1 MRPKVVLN
9 RIRSFNDLFDDTTL
23 FLKQN
28 WRGLLNAYLYI
39 CAYPLLATLAVYGF
53 EQMQA
58 VLHLRLGDYTFG
70 LTYFI
75 RTLLTVINVVLLNLT
90 VLSFMLL
97 YKENENQAPEKT
109 DVYHY
114 VKYYFLRIA
123 FAAFLLGIGLAIAF
137 LAGFFPGV
145 YFLPLAMLVMTIM
158 VLENADLGYAF
169 NRVFPLI
176 KNHWWETAGALFLNA
191 VLIWSVYLLL
201 MLPVSLLAGTIAL
214 LGGFTFNDVYV
225 IVLYISSVVF
235 LFVGALSPIL
245 LALIYF
251 HLLEVKGDK
260 HLLERIEMLG
270 RNEARTEQ
278 LQAEDY

>member
-9 RIRSFNDLFDDTTL
+9 QIRSSNDLFDDTTL

-28 WRGLLNAYLYI
+28 WRPLLKAYVFV
-39 CAYPLLATLAVYGF
+39 CGYPLLATLAVYGF

-58 VLHLRLGDYTFG
+58 VLNLRLGDYTFG

-114 VKYYFLRIA
+114 VKYYFLRMA
-123 FAAFLLGIGLAIAF
+123 FAAVLLGMGLMIAF
-137 LAGFFPGV
+137 IAGILPGI

-158 VLENADLGYAF
+158 IFENADLDYAF

-176 KNHWWETAGALFLNA
+176 KNHWWETAGSLFLNTI
-191 VLIWSVYLLL
+191 LIWSVYVLL
-201 MLPVSLLAGTIAL
+201 MIPVSLLAGTIAL
-214 LGGFTFNDVYV
+214 LGGIPFKEVYT
-225 IVLYISSVVF
+225 IALYISSVIF

-245 LALIYF
+245 MALIYF
-251 HLLEVKGDK
+251 NLLELNGDNHLLQ
-260 HLLERIEMLG
+260 RIEMLG
-270 RNEARTEQ
+270 KNEVKADQ

>member
-9 RIRSFNDLFDDTTL
+9 QIRSFNDLFDDTTL

-28 WRGLLNAYLYI
+28 WRPLLKAYFFV
-39 CAYPLLATLAVYGF
+39 CGYPLLATLAVYGF

-75 RTLLTVINVVLLNLT
+75 RMLLTIINVVLLNLT

-137 LAGFFPGV
+137 VAGFIPGI

-176 KNHWWETAGALFLNA
+176 KNHWWETAGALFLNTI
-191 VLIWSVYLLL
+191 LIWSVYVLL
-201 MLPVSLLAGTIAL
+201 MIPVSLLAGTIAL
-214 LGGFTFNDVYV
+214 LGGFSFQEIYAV
-225 IVLYISSVVF
+225 VLYISSVVF

-245 LALIYF
+245 MALIYF
-251 HLLEVKGDK
+251 NLLELNGDNHLLQRIAMLGKNEVKA
-260 HLLERIEMLG
+260 
-270 RNEARTEQ
+270 NE